1 MSDAEDDEPISAGQ
15 STSEASTSFPA
26 ATITKLVKDNL
37 PEGTRR
43 CRRHTAASACLSE
56 FLEMVTTQANAKA
69 TEKRK
74 SEDSMVS
81 INQPHVLAAL
91 DELGFG
97 HYAEG
102 GSSSSSSSSGA
113 MPPPLP
119 LPDGG
124 DSFDG
129 SAAAAPTP
137 APAAAA
143 AAGRKK
149 GKKKRGPP
157 DSGLSE
163 EELLRMQQEL
173 FASAK
178 QNMDAAQG
186 HAQG

>member
-37 PEGTRR
+37 PEGTRL
-43 CRRHTAASACLSE
+43 AADVTPLVSACLSE

-102 GSSSSSSSSGA
+102 GSSSSSSSSA

-129 SAAAAPTP
+129 SAAAAP
-137 APAAAA
+137 APGPTAAA

>member
-37 PEGTRR
+37 PEGTRL
-43 CRRHTAASACLSE
+43 AADVTPLVSACLSE

-102 GSSSSSSSSGA
+102 GSSSSSSGA